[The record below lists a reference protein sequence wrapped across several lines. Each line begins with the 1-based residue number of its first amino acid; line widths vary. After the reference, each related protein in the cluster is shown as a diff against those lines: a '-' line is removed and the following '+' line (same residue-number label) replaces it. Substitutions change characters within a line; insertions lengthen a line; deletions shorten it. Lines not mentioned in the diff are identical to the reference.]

1 MSEDFLWVEK
11 YRPKKVEEC
20 ILPDSL
26 IDTFREFLLEGDMP
40 NLLLSG
46 TAGTG
51 KTTVAKAKEVQP
63 FVERLI
69 TIARRTLIHERAS
82 EEFQSGPNEGPDKS
96 SSEWQQ
102 WAAARAPV
110 VAAKRRVHALLGGG
124 DPDSKKAVDVLFST
138 LAPRFEFRAGG
149 YTRVLHSAQR
159 RLGDGGA
166 TAILEFVG
174 DDEVSMVRPETTSAV
189 SDPESDTEVETDI
202 EEDDER
208 GQEADPGPGGE
219 IGKETEDD
227 KD

>member
-1 MSEDFLWVEK
+1 MRHRKRGRKLGRNNSHRRALMRNLAKSLLITVDADEDA
-11 YRPKKVEEC
+11 
-20 ILPDSL
+20 
-26 IDTFREFLLEGDMP
+26 EGKP
-40 NLLLSG
+40 AVSG
-46 TAGTG
+46 RI

-82 EEFQSGPNEGPDKS
+82 EEFQSGPNKGGPDRS

-110 VAAKRRVHALLGGG
+110 VAAKRRVQALLGGG

-149 YTRVLHSAQR
+149 YTRVLRSAQR

-189 SDPESDTEVETDI
+189 SDSESDSEVETDI
-202 EEDDER
+202 EGNGES
-208 GQEADPGPGGE
+208 GQEVDPGPGGE

>member
-1 MSEDFLWVEK
+1 M
-11 YRPKKVEEC
+11 
-20 ILPDSL
+20 
-26 IDTFREFLLEGDMP
+26 
-40 NLLLSG
+40 
-46 TAGTG
+46 
-51 KTTVAKAKEVQP
+51 AKAKEVQP

-82 EEFQSGPNEGPDKS
+82 EEYQSGPNETPDKS
-96 SSEWQQ
+96 SSEWQE

-110 VAAKRRVHALLGGG
+110 VAARRRVQALLGGG

-149 YTRVLHSAQR
+149 YTRVLRSAQR

-174 DDEVSMVRPETTSAV
+174 DDEVSMVRPETASAE
-189 SDPESDTEVETDI
+189 SESDSEVETAV
-202 EEDDER
+202 EEANGD
-208 GQEADPGPGGE
+208 GQEADSEADSETGQ
-219 IGKETEDD
+219 ETEDD

>member
-1 MSEDFLWVEK
+1 MRHRKRGRKLGRNNSHRHALMRNLAKSLLITVDADEDA
-11 YRPKKVEEC
+11 
-20 ILPDSL
+20 
-26 IDTFREFLLEGDMP
+26 EGKP
-40 NLLLSG
+40 AVPG
-46 TAGTG
+46 RI
-51 KTTVAKAKEVQP
+51 KTTMAKAKEVQP

-82 EEFQSGPNEGPDKS
+82 EEFQSDSNEVPDKS
-96 SSEWQQ
+96 SSEWQE

-110 VAAKRRVHALLGGG
+110 VAARRRVQALLGGG

-149 YTRVLHSAQR
+149 YTRVLRSAQR

-174 DDEVSMVRPETTSAV
+174 DDEVSMVLPETASAV
-189 SDPESDTEVETDI
+189 SDSESDSEVETAV
-202 EEDDER
+202 EEANGD
-208 GQEADPGPGGE
+208 GQEADSEADSKTGQ
-219 IGKETEDD
+219 ETEDD

>member
-1 MSEDFLWVEK
+1 MRHRKRGRKLGRNNSHRRALMRNLAKSLLITVDADEDA
-11 YRPKKVEEC
+11 
-20 ILPDSL
+20 
-26 IDTFREFLLEGDMP
+26 EGKP
-40 NLLLSG
+40 AVSG
-46 TAGTG
+46 RI

-82 EEFQSGPNEGPDKS
+82 EEFESGPNKGGPDRS

-110 VAAKRRVHALLGGG
+110 VAAKRRVQALLGGG
-124 DPDSKKAVDVLFST
+124 DPHSKKAIDVLFST

-189 SDPESDTEVETDI
+189 SDSESDTEVETDI
-202 EEDDER
+202 EEDDES

-219 IGKETEDD
+219 IRKETEGD